1 MRKLFHVYIKMQ
13 SILDC
18 ENPTCLIFL
27 LSRIKS
33 KLFHTCHVSYL
44 TSWTWSNFIQFYF
57 LTVSKYR
64 IKTKSKQNTH
74 NRQLSRNFVNRVY
87 FSIYIFISELFSYSI
102 EPFFFVIVIVQSYYF
117 PSKPYLSAPPGA
129 NETFHCLL
137 KSYSISS

>member
-87 FSIYIFISELFSYSI
+87 FPIYIFISELFFLFNRALLLRNCNSAILLLSI
-102 EPFFFVIVIVQSYYF
+102 KTLFECSSR
-117 PSKPYLSAPPGA
+117 SKWNFSLPAQIL
-129 NETFHCLL
+129 
-137 KSYSISS
+137 